1 MANLNFKAIKITAWL
16 CICFCILTLC
26 YGLYAIFF
34 RDYIDLLG
42 KIGICVHCLLIG
54 FVLIFLIG
62 ILRGINKSRQVIIPN
77 NHRWLIGT
85 AVGLFCLSY
94 INGFIRMYIRHLNGY
109 EWDWLQIILN
119 PIMKPNH
126 TTYIV
131 GGLLLLIIAYLYKL
145 GTQAAEE
152 QRLTI

>member
-1 MANLNFKAIKITAWL
+1 MAILNFKAIKITAWL
-16 CICFCILTLC
+16 CICFCVLTLC
-26 YGLYAIFF
+26 YALYAIFF
-34 RDYIDLLG
+34 RDYIPVLD
-42 KIGICVHCLLIG
+42 KIVICVNSLLFG
-54 FVLIFLIG
+54 FVVIFLLR
-62 ILRGINKSRQVIIPN
+62 ILRGINKSRQVFIHN
-77 NHRWLIGT
+77 NHRWLICA

-94 INGFIRMYIRHLNGY
+94 INGFISMYIRHLNGY

-119 PIMKPNH
+119 PIMKSNH
-126 TTYIV
+126 ITYIV

>member
-1 MANLNFKAIKITAWL
+1 MANLNFKAIKFTAWV
-16 CICFCILTLC
+16 CICFCVVMLC

-34 RDYIDLLG
+34 RDYITVLG
-42 KIGICVHCLLIG
+42 KIGICVNILLTG
-54 FVLIFLIG
+54 FVLIFLVR
-62 ILRGINKSRQVIIPN
+62 ILRGINKNRQVFIPH
-77 NHRWLIGT
+77 NHRWLICA

-94 INGFIRMYIRHLNGY
+94 VKGLLIMYTRYLNGY

-119 PIMKPNH
+119 PIMKSNH
-126 TTYIV
+126 ITYTIA
-131 GGLLLLIIAYLYKL
+131 GLLLLIIAYLYKL